1 LRKYLLMY
9 LDEGKKYLEEIKS
22 VLKDY
27 LPTEYLINDVIRRL
41 KKPHYTVTLATA
53 GDTEKDLSSLIKI
66 AENII
71 SERRGWKGLK
81 IAVLEVKMWIEIED
95 WYKAKVITFDEEG
108 KEHVKIH

>member
-1 LRKYLLMY
+1 MY
-9 LDEGKKYLEEIKS
+9 FEEGKKYVEEVRLI
-22 VLKDY
+22 LKDY

-53 GDTEKDLSSLIKI
+53 GDVEKDLNTLIRI

-95 WYKAKVITFDEEG
+95 WYKARVITFDEEG
-108 KEHVKIH
+108 KERVRIH